1 MNAFVKLAGRFA
13 RPDPK
18 NLTAEQQK
26 VVDEVMA
33 SRGSDRGRPYSFRG
47 AFYPVLQNPELL
59 SPMQKVGEY
68 LRFKC
73 HLSEDLVE
81 LAILISLR
89 QCNCRYAWDGHAP
102 NALKAGLPANV
113 IQAVGE
119 NRRPAGMSPAVTAVH
134 DFAIA
139 LHREKQV
146 SDELFAAARGH
157 VGEQGLLDVV
167 AICGYYTMVGMVIAA
182 DRTPIPEGRSAP
194 F

>member
-1 MNAFVKLAGRFA
+1 MNAFVKLPGRFS
-13 RPDPK
+13 RPDPDH
-18 NLTAEQQK
+18 LTPEQQK

-33 SRGSDRGRPYSFRG
+33 SRGSERGRPYSFRG

-89 QCNCRYAWDGHAP
+89 HCNCRYAWDGHAP
-102 NALKAGLPANV
+102 NALKAGLPQTV
-113 IQAVGE
+113 VDAVGKME
-119 NRRPAGMSPAVTAVH
+119 RPAAMSPAVAAVH
-134 DFAIA
+134 DFAVS

-146 SDELFAAARGH
+146 SDELFAEARRQ

-167 AICGYYTMVGMVIAA
+167 AICGYYSLVGMIIAA
-182 DRTPIPEGRSAP
+182 DRTPMPEGRSAP